1 MKQFLCLQILIAAV
15 CIQVNAST
23 GDSSLH
29 YFQKAK
35 AFKESGQVFEAE
47 KNFVKALEF
56 DPGNTEAREALGNFY
71 CEQRKYVNARI
82 QFKQLLEKIPG
93 HAVALQKCTEI
104 SFMLRKWQDVILY
117 AGLAAKNNVTV
128 DKVNYMLGKSYFE
141 EENYG
146 QAKDYLHKQLA
157 LVPGH
162 KESMV
167 LLGEVYVELS
177 NYTEAIN
184 TYKAY
189 LAKYPDDAETI
200 YQLALLY
207 SAESQER
214 EAVKYMELAAEKG
227 YKQDLAYLE
236 NLGMSYLSFNLAK
249 GVEVLNKV
257 LERKPGDV
265 QVLTQIAQAYYQA
278 GDFGTAYESYYKI
291 YQTDNKNAKAL
302 YMSGVALIRKG
313 DKSKGMQ
320 LCDMAIAMDPKLANL
335 RSQKSA
341 L

>member
-1 MKQFLCLQILIAAV
+1 MKYMLPFLLLATMV
-15 CIQVNAST
+15 CTQVNAAT
-23 GDSSLH
+23 GDSSLY

-47 KNFVKALEF
+47 KNFQKSLEF
-56 DPGNTEAREALGNFY
+56 DPANNEAREALGNFY

-82 QFKQLLEKIPG
+82 QFKQLLENVPT
-93 HAVALQKCTEI
+93 HALALQKCTEL
-104 SFMLRKWQDVILY
+104 SFLLRKWQDVIMY
-117 AGLAAKNNVTV
+117 AAQAAKNNVQV
-128 DKVNYMLGKSYFE
+128 DKVNYMLGKSHFE

-146 QAKDYLHKQLA
+146 AAKDYLTKQLA
-157 LVPGH
+157 QTPGH
-162 KESMV
+162 KESM
-167 LLGEVYVELS
+167 LLVAEVYIELS

-184 TYKAY
+184 TYKSY
-189 LAKYPDDAETI
+189 LLSYPDDGETI

-214 EAVKYMELAAEKG
+214 EAVKYMELAAQKG

-291 YQTDNKNAKAL
+291 YQADNKNAKAL

-320 LCDMAIAMDPKLANL
+320 LCDMAIAIDPKLGTL
-335 RSQKSA
+335 RSQKSM